1 MKPVLNMKLVVPVLV
16 VGLALA
22 FSPILNAQDW
32 DRDHHDQD
40 HDQDHHTNT
49 PLALIGVIGIPGNP
63 ISSTDIAWVDQATER
78 LYFTDRGN
86 GPADTCPLLTSAG
99 VTTHGAVDV
108 VDAENDLYI
117 GRITTGTVGGIA
129 VCFQG
134 AASSANRNLSG
145 PNGVVNGP
153 NLTVWAGD
161 GDNTL
166 KVADV
171 NPTSPTYLKIIDS
184 IPLSGLTAG
193 VSSCVPA
200 TCQRADELAYD
211 PEDHIIMVATD
222 APTAIPPYSTF
233 VNADTHKVIGQ
244 INYSVQ
250 GLGTGGGLE
259 QPLWIPK
266 LGRFFQTLP
275 TTSTG
280 FGKIAIV
287 DPRGPNPHV
296 TGTID
301 LAPFKCSGTG
311 EALGDDDHVVV
322 SCGSFPLVIDLRG
335 SEIGP
340 GITQV
345 GGGDEVNYNP
355 GDGTFIVSSNC
366 NLPLPNCPASGSPA
380 TTPIVLGVIDAESGR
395 WLQNTPLPDGLQPG
409 AIRAGNLAAFGENNH
424 VFVIVHPPTAAVPPP
439 ADPTICASFGWVNTG
454 CVAVFTHTG
463 EEQGEKRHDDSDDR
477 H

>member
-22 FSPILNAQDW
+22 FSPILSAQDW

-40 HDQDHHTNT
+40 KHTNT

-86 GPADTCPLLTSAG
+86 GPTDTCPLIAG
-99 VTTHGAVDV
+99 ATTHGAVDV

-117 GRITTGTVGGIA
+117 GRITTGKVGGGS
-129 VCFQG
+129 VCFAG
-134 AASSANRNLSG
+134 ANSANRNLGG

-171 NPTSPTYLKIIDS
+171 NPKNSLTTYLQIIDS
-184 IPLSGLTAG
+184 IALSNRTA
-193 VSSCVPA
+193 VSMCGA
-200 TCQRADELAYD
+200 KCFRADELAYD
-211 PEDHIIMVATD
+211 PEDHIVMVATD
-222 APTAIPPYSTF
+222 APTGTGCSPSPALVCPPYASF
-233 VNADTHKVIGQ
+233 VNADSHALIGQ
-244 INYSVQ
+244 INFAAQ
-250 GLGTGGGLE
+250 GLLGGGGLE
-259 QPLWIPK
+259 QPLWIPA
-266 LGRFFQTLP
+266 LHRFFQTLP
-275 TTSTG
+275 AVDS
-280 FGKIAIV
+280 IAIV
-287 DPRGPNPHV
+287 DPRAPNPHV

-301 LAPFKCSGTG
+301 LSKFECSPTG

-335 SEIGP
+335 SQIGP
-340 GITQV
+340 GVTQV
-345 GGGDEVNYNP
+345 GGGDEVKSNP
-355 GDGTFIVSSNC
+355 GDGTFIVSSNIDGVST
-366 NLPLPNCPASGSPA
+366 N
-380 TTPIVLGVIDAESGR
+380 PIVLGVIDADSGR
-395 WLQNTPLPDGLQPG
+395 WLQNLPLPNGLQPG
-409 AIRAGNLAAFGENNH
+409 SIRAGNLAAFGENNH

-439 ADPTICASFGWVNTG
+439 ADPTVCASFGWVNTG

-463 EEQGEKRHDDSDDR
+463 EE
-477 H
+477 

>member
-1 MKPVLNMKLVVPVLV
+1 M
-16 VGLALA
+16 
-22 FSPILNAQDW
+22 
-32 DRDHHDQD
+32 
-40 HDQDHHTNT
+40 
-49 PLALIGVIGIPGNP
+49 
-63 ISSTDIAWVDQATER
+63 
-78 LYFTDRGN
+78 
-86 GPADTCPLLTSAG
+86 TSAG

-117 GRITTGTVGGIA
+117 GRITTGTVGGSA

-134 AASSANRNLSG
+134 AASPANRNLSG
-145 PNGVVNGP
+145 PNGVVSGP
-153 NLTVWAGD
+153 NLTVWVGD

-171 NPTSPTYLKIIDS
+171 NPASPTYLKIIDS

-200 TCQRADELAYD
+200 TCQRADEIAYD

-222 APTAIPPYSTF
+222 APTSIPPYSTF
-233 VNADTHKVIGQ
+233 VNADTHKVINQ
-244 INYSVQ
+244 INYLAE
-250 GLGTGGGLE
+250 GLDTGGGLE
-259 QPLWIPK
+259 QPLWVPA
-266 LGRFFQTLP
+266 LHRFFQTLP
-275 TTSTG
+275 STCIPVSTTCKG

-296 TGTID
+296 TGVID
-301 LAPFKCSGTG
+301 LAQYSCSGTG

-335 SEIGP
+335 SQIGP

-345 GGGDEVNYNP
+345 GGGDQVNSNP

-366 NLPLPNCPASGSPA
+366 DLPLPNCPAAGSPA

-395 WLQNTPLPDGLQPG
+395 WLQNTPLPNGLQPG

-424 VFVIVHPPTAAVPPP
+424 VFVIVHPPSAVPP
-439 ADPTICASFGWVNTG
+439 ADPTICASFGWSGTG

-463 EEQGEKRHDDSDDR
+463 EEQDEDSEN
-477 H
+477 HY